1 MMVPVRVDGD
11 TPPDSAVLLEGDE
24 EMEVATGMKVVDALL
39 GGIEG
44 GETQLLL
51 SNLSGFTQKLGGG
64 TYLGR
69 AAEVQV
75 VTSEDNETASSPAAV
90 TTHDIE
96 SETDAG
102 YAETVQLSSG
112 HIFHITEGGGTYLG
126 RVTGEDT
133 SLLVPFPQLPLV
145 PRTRGCHSVLVT
157 YSVSQRS

>member
-1 MMVPVRVDGD
+1 MAVADCTSASKSECDGPCLTQLFCWRV
-11 TPPDSAVLLEGDE
+11 
-24 EMEVATGMKVVDALL
+24 EVATGMKGVDALL
-39 GGIEG
+39 GGICLDLE
-44 GETQLLL
+44 
-51 SNLSGFTQKLGGG
+51 GG

-75 VTSEDNETASSPAAV
+75 VTSEDNETASSLAAV